1 MATRTV
7 TPTTKTGRAN
17 GRDNGR
23 AGFSPEETAARRR
36 DFEYPKLGPNGIPP
50 LHELDREYVNEIYP
64 PKADPMPDGKDH
76 WLSYFKLIE
85 LLRRALEMTRA
96 AAITLGDIYIY
107 YIDKYGW
114 RSKIAPD
121 AFVILN
127 AKLDEMDVD
136 QSYFIELMT
145 DKVPNLVAEVGS
157 PSTYKRDL
165 EEKREIYAFIGIP
178 EYWLFDPSG
187 GRYYGAPL
195 IGLRL
200 VDGEYEEIE
209 IEELRDGSLRG
220 RSEELGID
228 LYWMDNT
235 LRLRVS
241 ATGEWVETPTELAV
255 RADALATRADAAE
268 ARAAEAETENAKL
281 REQLR
286 QLRERD

>member
-1 MATRTV
+1 MDATTGARASLPKRQPPAGATSSIRNWD
-7 TPTTKTGRAN
+7 PT
-17 GRDNGR
+17 
-23 AGFSPEETAARRR
+23 GF
-36 DFEYPKLGPNGIPP
+36 P
-50 LHELDREYVNEIYP
+50 LSDELDREYVNEIYP

-121 AFVILN
+121 AFVILD

-145 DKVPNLVAEVGS
+145 DKVPNFVAEVGS

-200 VDGEYEEIE
+200 VDGEYAEIE
-209 IEELRDGSLRG
+209 IEELGDGSLRG

-241 ATGEWVETPTELAV
+241 ATGEWVETPTELAI
-255 RADALATRADAAE
+255 RADALAA
-268 ARAAEAETENAKL
+268 ENAEL

-286 QLRERD
+286 RLRRGC